1 MPVAVKSPDLAEM
14 LRTLQAA
21 SKDAPKA
28 FGLAMKASRGK
39 SKADTAVQSSAIYN
53 LPEKRVTQD
62 LTVTPIVGYTYSVIG
77 RKRKRGPSLISYGAT
92 QNATGLAVTVIKGRG
107 AKRIPS
113 GFIRRGLGGANS
125 EGSLLPFVRAGSKRK
140 MKKGRYAGKVRQPIK
155 ALYGPSVADML
166 TNNDVYNPIK
176 ARFVTVVSDELSKR
190 ISRALRRG

>member
-1 MPVAVKSPDLAEM
+1 MPVKVDSPDLAQM

-28 FGLAMKASRGK
+28 FVLAMKASRSK
-39 SKADTAVQSSAIYN
+39 SKADTAVQCVAIYN
-53 LPEKRVTQD
+53 LAEKRVTQD
-62 LTVTPIVGYTYSVIG
+62 LTVKPIEGYTYSIIG

-92 QNATGLAVTVIKGRG
+92 QNATGLAVTVIKSRG

-113 GFIRRGLGGANS
+113 GFIRRGIGRGEADGNVLA
-125 EGSLLPFVRAGSKRK
+125 FIRVGSKRK
-140 MKKGRYAGKVRQPIK
+140 MKAGRYVGQTRQPIK

-176 ARFVTVVSDELSKR
+176 ARFVTVVSDELAKR